1 MSGLGFGMATSQG
14 PVLVPKEKLSAVEE
28 ALLSSTRDPKSG
40 VSFDDRVGTVGEQVR
55 RASSEASELEIS
67 VTELRKLAKDNS
79 VTTTKPSIGR
89 RVLRTVIGFFIAASI
104 GAWAT
109 VAWQS
114 HDDGASKI
122 IPDWAVTSLSSLS
135 SALTAKSPSH
145 VDIAAGRTLPTV
157 AVQASAN
164 ETAPLQPAPYPQA
177 PSLPALAAPSAEY
190 VEQVQ
195 TVARNLDALRRN
207 VAELAA
213 KQEKMSLN
221 IAKLQA
227 ADKEIRQKLAAPRKT
242 VPIVS
247 QQSFAQASSARTPP
261 QATAQS
267 NTQSPSAQSLS
278 TQARSED
285 RPAPATRPVL
295 REN

>member
-1 MSGLGFGMATSQG
+1 MPGLGFDMTTSQG

-28 ALLSSTRDPKSG
+28 VFLSSTRDPKSD
-40 VSFDDRVGTVGEQVR
+40 VSFDDRVGTAGEQIR

-89 RVLRTVIGFFIAASI
+89 HVLRTVIGFCIAASI
-104 GAWAT
+104 GVGAT
-109 VAWQS
+109 VAWQP
-114 HDDGASKI
+114 HDDGASRI
-122 IPDWAVTSLSSLS
+122 IADWAVTSLSSLS
-135 SALTAKSPSH
+135 SALTAKSASH
-145 VDIAAGRTLPTV
+145 VDVAAERTLPTDV
-157 AVQASAN
+157 RASAN

-177 PSLPALAAPSAEY
+177 PSLPALAAPSAEL

-221 IAKLQA
+221 IAKLEA

-242 VPIVS
+242 APIAS
-247 QQSFAQASSARTPP
+247 QQSGAQASSVRTPP

-278 TQARSED
+278 TQTGSEG
-285 RPAPATRPVL
+285 RPGHVIRPVL
-295 REN
+295 RED

>member
-89 RVLRTVIGFFIAASI
+89 RVLRTAIGFYIAASI

-109 VAWQS
+109 VAWQP

-145 VDIAAGRTLPTV
+145 VDIAAERTLPTV

-164 ETAPLQPAPYPQA
+164 ETAPLQLAPYPQV
-177 PSLPALAAPSAEY
+177 PSLPALDAPSAEL

-247 QQSFAQASSARTPP
+247 Q
-261 QATAQS
+261 
-267 NTQSPSAQSLS
+267 
-278 TQARSED
+278 
-285 RPAPATRPVL
+285 
-295 REN
+295 